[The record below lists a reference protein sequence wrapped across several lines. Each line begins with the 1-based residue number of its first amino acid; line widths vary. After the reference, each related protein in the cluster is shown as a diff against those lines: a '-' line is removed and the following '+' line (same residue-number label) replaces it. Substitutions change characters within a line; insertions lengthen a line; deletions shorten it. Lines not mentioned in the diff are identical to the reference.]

1 MGHFSDG
8 LRALTTTIKNVFR
21 TPTTVH
27 YPAQKRERS
36 ERYRNTFA
44 LLHDAEGDEL
54 CVGCLQCERICP
66 SQVITVIAEKKESP
80 VTGKRRGYATDFV
93 LDLNACIYC
102 ELCVQVCPT
111 DAIVM
116 TRTAETPG
124 YSREELCLTMDR
136 LYENETQKPLTW
148 GTASKLME
156 MQDPKRGQPPPE
168 KKPTKPAAAKPAKPT
183 AEKPAA
189 EKPTAEK
196 PAAAQA
202 KTPAP
207 TESKAAPAGDRAGTS
222 AEASAS
228 AATSKADDKA
238 TQPSEAS
245 TSAATS
251 KADDEATLPSEA
263 SASAAT
269 SKADDKATQPS
280 AEKSSAVEADPESDG
295 GGT

>member
-1 MGHFSDG
+1 MGHFGDG

-44 LLHDAEGDEL
+44 LLHDTEGDEL

-116 TRTAETPG
+116 TRTPERPG

-136 LYENETQKPLTW
+136 LYENETAKPLTW

-156 MQDPKRGQPPPE
+156 MQDPKRGAPPPE
-168 KKPTKPAAAKPAKPT
+168 KKSAPAKQPAAAAGPKPGSASGDESVAASGEAPV
-183 AEKPAA
+183 AEKPL
-189 EKPTAEK
+189 PT
-196 PAAAQA
+196 
-202 KTPAP
+202 
-207 TESKAAPAGDRAGTS
+207 
-222 AEASAS
+222 
-228 AATSKADDKA
+228 
-238 TQPSEAS
+238 SEAPEPKPNVPQ
-245 TSAATS
+245 ATAPP
-251 KADDEATLPSEA
+251 KEP
-263 SASAAT
+263 
-269 SKADDKATQPS
+269 PP
-280 AEKSSAVEADPESDG
+280 DPEPK
-295 GGT
+295 